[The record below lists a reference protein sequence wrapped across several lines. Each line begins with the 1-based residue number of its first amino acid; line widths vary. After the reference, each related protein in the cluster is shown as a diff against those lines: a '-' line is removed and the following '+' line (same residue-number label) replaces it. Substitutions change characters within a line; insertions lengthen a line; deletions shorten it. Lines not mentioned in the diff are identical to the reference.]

1 MLYEA
6 LTGRRPF
13 SGASMDLLL
22 AHLFNTPTPPS
33 VVAAERGV
41 VRPTLDWPR
50 LDAIVLKM
58 LAKERADRYQ
68 DCQLLIEDLTTV
80 WPVGFPSGVS
90 LGPPSSATP
99 TESATE
105 APPTRRRFLAAGIV
119 GVSSLGVALGL
130 AAWWWRR
137 PGPPRTLAQG
147 RRRAAEMVQAA
158 ERGTPAERSE
168 LLLAIAGA
176 RSRALTA
183 VVVRALGDEHS
194 GVAQAALL
202 AALAVG
208 QQGDAQLAAALQQL
222 AGQAIGAT
230 AVEIAVARAQLGDDA
245 ARPLLVAAA
254 ASPAVDATTRLRAT
268 LALAEVKQAPA
279 ALLRVALS
287 TASKSESLRPALRR
301 AALTALVRLHDGPTL
316 THLTEAKSAPTAAE
330 RLEAA
335 AVLAAAGQPAALA
348 PLLRAAQAAEG
359 SERIELCALLAEVGD
374 SECLPLLPAM
384 LRSPQPELRQR
395 TTVMLALIG
404 RGPSPAV
411 EQAVAPLL
419 LPLLQ
424 DPDPRVALT
433 AAVALLSLPT
443 AAPASGPA
451 ADPRDPTPPDRKRA

>member
-6 LTGRRPF
+6 LTGQRPF

-22 AHLFNTPTPPS
+22 AHLFSPPTPPS

-41 VRPTLDWPR
+41 LRPTLSWTR

-68 DCQLLIEDLTTV
+68 DCQLLIEDLATV
-80 WPVGFPSGVS
+80 WPVGFPSAVS

-99 TESATE
+99 AEPAAT
-105 APPTRRRFLAAGIV
+105 APPSRRRFLGAGIA
-119 GVSSLGVALGL
+119 GVSSLGAALGL
-130 AAWWWRR
+130 VAWWGRR
-137 PGPPRTLAQG
+137 AEPPRTLAQG
-147 RRRAAEMVQAA
+147 QLRAVEMVQTA

-208 QQGDAQLAAALQQL
+208 QQGDAQLAGALQQL
-222 AGQAIGAT
+222 AAQAIGAT

-268 LALAEVKQAPA
+268 LALAEAKQAPA
-279 ALLRVALS
+279 ALLRVALA
-287 TASKSESLRPALRR
+287 TAGKSESLRPALRR
-301 AALTALVRLHDGPTL
+301 AALTTLVRLQDGPTL
-316 THLTEAKSAPTAAE
+316 AHLTQAQSAPTAAE
-330 RLEAA
+330 RLEGA
-335 AVLAAAGQPAALA
+335 AVLAAADQPAALA
-348 PLLRAAQAAEG
+348 TLRRAAQAAEG
-359 SERIELCALLAEVGD
+359 NERVELCALLAEVGD

-384 LRSPQPELRQR
+384 LRSTQPELRQR

-404 RGPSPAV
+404 RGRSPAAQQV
-411 EQAVAPLL
+411 IAPLL

-443 AAPASGPA
+443 AAPTGEPE
-451 ADPRDPTPPDRKRA
+451 PRDRTAPDRERA